1 MNFIQTYDNC
11 LDKNECNEII
21 DLFDRSENLDQGETS
36 AGLNLKI
43 KQCKNLDLTFYSGYG
58 LSQENN
64 KIGSIIYPKLEKKLI
79 LYRNKFPF
87 LNEGGTTK
95 LDLEYHISR
104 FDEGDGYYKI
114 HCEQGPTRPKR
125 MLVWMIY
132 LNDAKCGT
140 KFYHQRKTIRPKTG
154 RLVVWPAAWTHMHSG
169 VTPNKGIK
177 YIVTGW
183 ISYT

>member
-64 KIGSIIYPKLEKKLI
+64 KISSIIYPKLEKKLI
-79 LYRNKFPF
+79 LYRNKFPL
-87 LNEGGTTK
+87 LNEGGSTK
-95 LDLEYHISR
+95 LDLE
-104 FDEGDGYYKI
+104 
-114 HCEQGPTRPKR
+114 P
-125 MLVWMIY
+125 
-132 LNDAKCGT
+132 
-140 KFYHQRKTIRPKTG
+140 
-154 RLVVWPAAWTHMHSG
+154 
-169 VTPNKGIK
+169 
-177 YIVTGW
+177 
-183 ISYT
+183 